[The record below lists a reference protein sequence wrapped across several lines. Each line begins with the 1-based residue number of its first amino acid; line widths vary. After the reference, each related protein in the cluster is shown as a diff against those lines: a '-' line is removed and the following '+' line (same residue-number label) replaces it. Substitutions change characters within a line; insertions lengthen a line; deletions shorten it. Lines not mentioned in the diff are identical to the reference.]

1 MLAGLLALAL
11 QQPGQPAQAGAVVID
26 RILAVVSTQPIML
39 TDVSAAIEFH
49 LVDVPPGTADPTAY
63 VLDRMIRRTLI
74 LTEVDRFQPPAP
86 DEAEITRRIDDMERR
101 AGSPEAFERAL
112 AVTGTTRAQL
122 HRFIRDDLRIRTY
135 VLQRFGADRPETE
148 VNAKVDAWV
157 ADMRRR
163 TEISVLYQGK

>member
-86 DEAEITRRIDDMERR
+86 DETEITRRVDDIERR
-101 AGSPEAFERAL
+101 FGSPDTFERAL
-112 AVTGTTRAQL
+112 AVTGTTRDQL
-122 HRFIRDDLRIRTY
+122 RRFVRDDLRIRTY
-135 VLQRFGADRPETE
+135 VLQRFGADRPESE
-148 VNAKVDAWV
+148 LSQKVDAWV
-157 ADMRRR
+157 VDLRRR

>member
-1 MLAGLLALAL
+1 MITLLLAFAL
-11 QQPGQPAQAGAVVID
+11 QQPAPPAPSGAVVID
-26 RILAVVSTQPIML
+26 RILAVVSTRPIML

-86 DEAEITRRIDDMERR
+86 DETEITRRVDDIERR
-101 AGSPEAFERAL
+101 AGSPAAFERAL
-112 AVTGTTRAQL
+112 AVTGTTRDQL
-122 HRFIRDDLRIRTY
+122 RRFIRDDLRIRTY
-135 VLQRFGADRPETE
+135 VLQRFGADRPEAE
-148 VNAKVDAWV
+148 VNQRVDAWV
-157 ADMRRR
+157 GDLRRR

>member
-11 QQPGQPAQAGAVVID
+11 QQPAQPAQAGAVVID

-49 LVDVPPGTADPTAY
+49 LLDVPPGTADPTAY

>member
-86 DEAEITRRIDDMERR
+86 DEAEITRRIDDRERR